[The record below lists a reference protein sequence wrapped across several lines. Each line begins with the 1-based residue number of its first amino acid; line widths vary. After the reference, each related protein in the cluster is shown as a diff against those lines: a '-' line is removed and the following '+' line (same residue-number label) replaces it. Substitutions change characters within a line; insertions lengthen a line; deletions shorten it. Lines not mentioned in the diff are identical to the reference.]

1 MRWFFALAV
10 LLVTGC
16 ADTRPLVPAAAPM
29 SASPVPIP
37 ASAWPAGVA
46 YEVFVR
52 AYADSDGDG
61 IGDLR
66 GLTANLDHIASL
78 GAKAIWLMPISP
90 APSYHKYDVTD
101 YVGIDLEYGT
111 LDDARALVRAAHAR
125 GIAVILDLVV
135 NHTSRQHPWFVA
147 AVSDPASPTR
157 GYYVWADSAAVRA
170 RYRAA
175 TADTGTRMPWHRDA
189 RQAAGDGQRF
199 YGVFGGHMPDLN
211 FDHPD
216 VRRRMID
223 VGRFWLRE
231 VGVDG
236 FRLDAAKHIY
246 EDDRAAD
253 SHAWWREFRDSL
265 RTVRPD
271 VYLVGEVWDRP
282 EVVAPYLSGLPSL
295 FNFQLSG
302 DLKNAVRSGRAGDFV
317 ERLAAVRGTYTAVN
331 PAFVDAT
338 FLANHDQNRLL
349 SVVGDSVQKARVA
362 ASLLL
367 TLPGAPFLYYG
378 EEIGMRGRKP
388 DEYIREPFPW
398 GDARTTTWRAPRHS
412 TPEVVAPLAAQEAD
426 PASLLHQYRRLI
438 ALRNT
443 HAALSQG
450 DLSPVPVADPGVVSF
465 VRAHDGTRLWVL
477 HNVAD
482 HAAVVEVPDALRSV
496 TAPLYATDGAR
507 IDGGRV
513 TLPPFASLVLR

>member
-1 MRWFFALAV
+1 MRLPLALAA
-10 LLVTGC
+10 LLLAGC
-16 ADTRPLVPAAAPM
+16 ATSHPATPPPALTSAAA
-29 SASPVPIP
+29 AST
-37 ASAWPAGVA
+37 WPDGVA

-52 AYADSDGDG
+52 AFADSDGDG

-66 GLTANLDHIASL
+66 GLTARLDHIAGL
-78 GAKAIWLMPISP
+78 GAHAIWLMPISP
-90 APSYHKYDVTD
+90 SPSYHKYDVTD
-101 YVGIDLEYGT
+101 YLAVDPEYGT
-111 LDDARALVRAAHAR
+111 LDDARTFVREAHAR
-125 GIAVILDLVV
+125 GIAVVLDLVV
-135 NHTSRQHPWFVA
+135 NHTSRQHPWFVS
-147 AVSDPASPTR
+147 AVADAASPMR
-157 GYYVWADSAAVRA
+157 GYYVWGDSAAVRA
-170 RYRAA
+170 RFRAA

-189 RQAAGDGQRF
+189 RQGGGDGQRF

-216 VRRRMID
+216 VRRAMID

-265 RTVRPD
+265 RTVRED

-282 EVVAPYLSGLPSL
+282 EVVAPYLPGLPSL
-295 FNFQLSG
+295 FNFQLAG
-302 DLKNAVRSGRAGDFV
+302 DLRNAVRTGRAGDVV
-317 ERLAAVRGTYTAVN
+317 ERLAAIRRAYTAVN

-338 FLANHDQNRLL
+338 FLANHDQNRIL
-349 SVVGDSVQKARVA
+349 SVVGDSVAKARVA

-378 EEIGMRGRKP
+378 EELGMRGRKP
-388 DEYIREPFPW
+388 DESIREPFPW
-398 GDARTTTWRAPRHS
+398 GDAQTTTWRAPRHS
-412 TPEVVAPLAAQEAD
+412 TPDAVPPLPAQERD
-426 PASLLHQYRRLI
+426 PASLVHHYRRLI
-438 ALRNT
+438 ALRNAT
-443 HAALSQG
+443 PALG
-450 DLSPVPVADPGVVSF
+450 RGALVPVAVGDAGVVSF
-465 VRAHDGTRLWVL
+465 VRTHEGQELWVL

-482 HAAVVEVPDALRSV
+482 RTATLAVPRAVGRLA
-496 TAPLYATDGAR
+496 TPLFATDGAR
-507 IDGGRV
+507 IEAGRV